1 MSKIVVIGSSNADL
15 VVNTK
20 KAPEGGETV
29 MGESFAMNYGGKG
42 ANQAVAVQRIGGEV
56 TFVAK
61 VGDDQFGHQMRNHF
75 AEEKMDLTYLY
86 TDAETSSGVALIIV
100 DGRAENRIV
109 VAAGANGKLT
119 EKDIEAALPAI
130 EKSEIVLMQLETPM
144 ATVEYVCKKA
154 AALNKKMILNPA
166 PACQLSDDL
175 LNGLF
180 LITPN
185 ETEAGILT
193 GVSVEDE
200 VSVLKAADILLDKG
214 VQNVAI
220 TLGAKGVWVHNAYHS
235 LLIKSYKVDA
245 VDTVA
250 AGDVFNG
257 AMAVA
262 LSEGKNLIEAAKF
275 ACAASAISVTR
286 IGAQSSVPYREEVE
300 EFMK

>member
-200 VSVLKAADILLDKG
+200 VSALKAADILLDKG

>member
-20 KAPEGGETV
+20 KAPERGETV
-29 MGESFAMNYGGKG
+29 MGESFAVNYGGKG

-75 AEEKMDLTYLY
+75 TEEKMDLTYLY
-86 TDAETSSGVALIIV
+86 TEATTSSGVALIIV
-100 DGRAENRIV
+100 DEHGENRIV

-119 EKDIEAALPAI
+119 EKDIETALPAI
-130 EKSEIVLMQLETPM
+130 EKSEIVLIQLETPM
-144 ATVEYVCKKA
+144 ATVEYACKKA
-154 AALNKKMILNPA
+154 MALNKKVILNPA

-175 LNGLF
+175 LKGLF

-200 VSVLKAADILLDKG
+200 ASALKAAGILLGKG

-220 TLGAKGVWVHNAYHS
+220 TLGAKGVWVHNACHS

-262 LSEGKNLIEAAKF
+262 LSEGKNLIEAAHF

>member
-20 KAPEGGETV
+20 KAPERGETV
-29 MGESFAMNYGGKG
+29 MGESFAVNYGGKG

-75 AEEKMDLTYLY
+75 TEEKMDLTYLY
-86 TDAETSSGVALIIV
+86 TEATTSSGVALIIV
-100 DGRAENRIV
+100 DEHGENRIV

-119 EKDIEAALPAI
+119 EKDIETALPAI
-130 EKSEIVLMQLETPM
+130 EKSEIVLIQLETPM
-144 ATVEYVCKKA
+144 ATVEYACKKA
-154 AALNKKMILNPA
+154 MALNKKVILNPA

-200 VSVLKAADILLDKG
+200 ASALKAAGILLGKG

-220 TLGAKGVWVHNAYHS
+220 TLGAKGVWVHNACHS

-262 LSEGKNLIEAAKF
+262 LSEGKNLIEAAHF

>member
-119 EKDIEAALPAI
+119 EKDIEAAFPAI

-200 VSVLKAADILLDKG
+200 VSALKAADILLDKG

>member
-15 VVNTK
+15 VINTK

-56 TFVAK
+56 ILVAK

-119 EKDIEAALPAI
+119 EKDIETALPVI

-175 LNGLF
+175 LDGLF

-185 ETEAGILT
+185 ETEASILT
-193 GVSVEDE
+193 GVSVENE
-200 VSVLKAADILLDKG
+200 ASAQKAADILLGKG

-220 TLGAKGVWVHNAYHS
+220 TLGAKGVWVQNVYCS
-235 LLIKSYKVDA
+235 LLVKSYNVNA

-262 LSEGKNLIEAAKF
+262 LSEGKNLIEAANF